1 MFACTNFTS
10 TSGKNSMQQFLE
22 EIGAST
28 VVIALSVARIGDAL
42 GTSIIFTVIPLYI
55 AKLQSHWFPRF
66 LKQCVAVSSHLSMGS

>member
-1 MFACTNFTS
+1 
-10 TSGKNSMQQFLE
+10 
-22 EIGAST
+22 
-28 VVIALSVARIGDAL
+28 L